1 MSKPRSLNP
10 QTGKAMI
17 VSDLDD
23 VAVVLADEKMFCEQC
38 GAELP
43 LWPPEGIQ
51 EHTLAEHRETMWDAI
66 VDAHDAYKADTDLV
80 RRRNFQTQFRA
91 EFVVS
96 MLRHRR
102 DLYEK
107 LVAAG
112 VIRAPAQG

>member
-1 MSKPRSLNP
+1 MSKPRTDP

-23 VAVVLADEKMFCEQC
+23 VATVLADEKMFCEQC